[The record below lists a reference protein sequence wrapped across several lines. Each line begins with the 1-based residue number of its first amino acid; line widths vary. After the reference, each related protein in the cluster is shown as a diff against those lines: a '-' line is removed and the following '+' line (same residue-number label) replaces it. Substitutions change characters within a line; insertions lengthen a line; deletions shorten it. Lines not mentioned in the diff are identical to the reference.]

1 MQTYLTAEN
10 IERIL
15 ELLRKNCESNKD
27 KYLINYLETIKNQ
40 AVLVGTYDE
49 IPF

>member
-15 ELLRKNCESNKD
+15 ELLRKNQSSNKD
-27 KYLINYLETIKNQ
+27 KYLINYLESIKNQ
-40 AVLVGTYDE
+40 AVLTATYDD